1 MSGDLLALR
10 QCSVQFGGLKAVDR
24 VDLEVD
30 RGDLVGL
37 IGPNG
42 AGKTTVFNIITG
54 VYAPTAGEI
63 SFQGHSIGGWPTHR
77 ITKLGIARTF
87 QSVRSSRSRF
97 AWLS

>member
-24 VDLEVD
+24 VDLEVN

-63 SFQGHSIGGWPTHR
+63 SF
-77 ITKLGIARTF
+77 
-87 QSVRSSRSRF
+87 
-97 AWLS
+97 